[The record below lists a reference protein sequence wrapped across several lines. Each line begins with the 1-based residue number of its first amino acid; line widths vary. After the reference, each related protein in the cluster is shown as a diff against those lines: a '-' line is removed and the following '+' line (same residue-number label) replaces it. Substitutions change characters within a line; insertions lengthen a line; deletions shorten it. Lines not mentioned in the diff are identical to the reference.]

1 MFLLAKIAC
10 KALSRSLL
18 RDVSK
23 VRNLQVLDAVG
34 SDSFVRL
41 LSSCGTTC

>member
-10 KALSRSLL
+10 KALYRSVL

-23 VRNLQVLDAVG
+23 ARNLQVVAAVL
-34 SDSFVRL
+34 SDSFVQL